1 MPSKGLKKTT
11 NNLVIKYKTLHTK
24 NINEKYKAL
33 PNYHPL
39 LDVTFHRILQNKRCK
54 FIKKKKIW
62 LTQGFRKFQD
72 HLSSF

>member
-1 MPSKGLKKTT
+1 VPSKGLKKTT

-39 LDVTFHRILQNKRCK
+39 LDVTFHRILQNKKLDMLDNCK
-54 FIKKKKIW
+54 RFN
-62 LTQGFRKFQD
+62 
-72 HLSSF
+72 

>member
-39 LDVTFHRILQNKRCK
+39 LDVTFHRILQNKKLDMLDNCK
-54 FIKKKKIW
+54 RFN
-62 LTQGFRKFQD
+62 
-72 HLSSF
+72 

>member
-1 MPSKGLKKTT
+1 VPSKGLKKTT

-39 LDVTFHRILQNKRCK
+39 LDVTFHRILQNKKLDMLDNCK
-54 FIKKKKIW
+54 CFN
-62 LTQGFRKFQD
+62 
-72 HLSSF
+72 